1 MKCIYCGA
9 NLEDGSEFC
18 GTCGNKINVPKTGH
32 FTATPEE
39 IELATQSWTSVTG
52 VEMSLPFDEKEI
64 IITADRDKFNTFRK
78 RFISLAKYCSDRA
91 AEEFIEN
98 VYNLPT
104 FLEYFP
110 DLYLKHA
117 RVLADKVTDILVA
130 ENVYTLTDDMIVN
143 AFDNAELSVMDYL
156 NSIGNIIDGMYQ
168 TNNQAANMLAG
179 LASSLIGSKSS
190 VGGEIFGAMQ
200 EGIVSDASYLSE
212 AQQKQVLESVDT
224 VELFNRVYN
233 DYQYFAIILV
243 DCLNMNGVD
252 AWKPDFEP
260 APQMDNILKNLSN
273 PNFPQDK
280 ITDIVINMIFEKPY
294 KPEIY
299 SFLQKKYPD
308 SEEVKQIVE
317 YFGFDNYKDLVYTQ
331 EDFPKPQPV
340 IPEVHP
346 ESEVQPVP
354 EAEPQTEA
362 KAEPKTEPVSQP
374 DEQSAPVQNNGAS
387 GFGGFKKLGE
397 KIDQGL
403 GKAESFLNRF
413 GKK

>member
-1 MKCIYCGA
+1 MMKCIYCGA

-168 TNNQAANMLAG
+168 ANNQAANMLAG
-179 LASSLIGSKSS
+179 LAGSLIGSKSS
-190 VGGEIFGAMQ
+190 LGGEIFGAMQ

-212 AQQKQVLESVDT
+212 AQQKQVFESVDT

-252 AWKPDFEP
+252 SWKPDFEP
-260 APQMDNILKNLSN
+260 SPQMDNILKNLSN
-273 PNFPQDK
+273 PNFPQDR
-280 ITDIVINMIFEKPY
+280 ITDIVIDMIAQKPY

-299 SFLQKKYPD
+299 TFLQSKYAD
-308 SEEVKQIVE
+308 NEEVKNIVE
-317 YFGFDNYKDLVYTQ
+317 YFGFTDYKTNVYT
-331 EDFPKPQPV
+331 EDDFPKPEV
-340 IPEVHP
+340 I
-346 ESEVQPVP
+346 VP
-354 EAEPQTEA
+354 QISPAPQTQQIA
-362 KAEPKTEPVSQP
+362 QPQTQLQTEQQP
-374 DEQSAPVQNNGAS
+374 SVPNNNTPSFGA
-387 GFGGFKKLGE
+387 FKKLGS
-397 KIDQGL
+397 KIDEGI
-403 GKAESFLNRF
+403 GKAESFFGEF